1 MKPNYY
7 LLLIIPLMF
16 CSCGT
21 KPSITSSDQLE
32 ELKQMVEEKYYRIV
46 SDRAYPQVTSAMNS
60 LQNTGLVP
68 RGSSVG
74 QIDLISI
81 PNYVTIKGDSIFAEL
96 PYYGERQLYS
106 GYNGS
111 DNSVSVK
118 GLYSDYSV
126 TQNDKNNSYVIKID
140 AKSQTETIQ
149 FVITLFPNLKS
160 SIHLNST
167 SRRPIRYSGQVSAL

>member
-1 MKPNYY
+1 MKTYFY
-7 LLLIIPLMF
+7 LLLIVPLMF

-21 KPSITSSDQLE
+21 KPSNTSSVKLE

-46 SDRAYPQVTSAMNS
+46 SDKAYPQVTSSMNS
-60 LQNTGLVP
+60 LQNAGLVP

-74 QIDLISI
+74 QIDLISN

-126 TQNDKNNSYVIKID
+126 IQNKKNNSYTIKLN
-140 AKSQTETIQ
+140 AKSETESIQ

-160 SIHLNST
+160 SILLSST
-167 SRRPIRYSGQVSAL
+167 SRRPIRYSGQVSVL